1 MGLLNWMLNADSDE
15 ILQLDWSLPCWDGS
29 SNSLSLPLSILQ
41 LLCANSFSHRFR
53 SLFFKMETVE
63 LPPAKDL
70 DINVLCVPYFEP
82 NILTSARSL
91 FYLTKGEKIMTV

>member
-15 ILQLDWSLPCWDGS
+15 ILQLDWSPPCWDGS

-70 DINVLCVPYFEP
+70 DINVLTLCAIFRTKYLDQCKES
-82 NILTSARSL
+82 ILSDKR
-91 FYLTKGEKIMTV
+91 